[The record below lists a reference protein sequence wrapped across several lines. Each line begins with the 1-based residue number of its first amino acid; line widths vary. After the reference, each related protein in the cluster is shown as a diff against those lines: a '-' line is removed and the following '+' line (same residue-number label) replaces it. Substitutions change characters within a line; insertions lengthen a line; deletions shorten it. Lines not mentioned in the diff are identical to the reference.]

1 MVAEVPSEV
10 RDDRKCTGW
19 IKMTLEFRK
28 TCAAIELHELVLR
41 LKAAMARWEEVMFA
55 RDDDAGFNKYL
66 EIATASVQARNETK
80 TVDEKVSEMG
90 EGLDEVFA
98 RAFPK
103 LYPEHPVN
111 RPVA

>member
-1 MVAEVPSEV
+1 
-10 RDDRKCTGW
+10 
-19 IKMTLEFRK
+19 
-28 TCAAIELHELVLR
+28 
-41 LKAAMARWEEVMFA
+41 MFA